1 MIRWLAPPLV
11 AAVAL
16 VGSGFLSSL
25 DHAAESSVRLAEATE
40 RAPGSTAEAAEELG
54 TLPEVARLTSRQ
66 AELAAALVGALR
78 VSAGRLRDV
87 NRSLGSQAEDLAS
100 LAGAIDGLDPRLAC
114 IRERTADLVAASG
127 TAPAELRSI
136 SGELE
141 QVLRWQEKALRHL
154 RSINRKLA
162 ALGVVAAATGVQPPP
177 LPGSG
182 PSPQPDEPP
191 GAVPC

>member
-1 MIRWLAPPLV
+1 VIRWLAPPLV

-25 DHAAESSVRLAEATE
+25 EHSADSSLRLAEATG
-40 RAPGSTAEAAEELG
+40 RAPRSTGEAAEELG
-54 TLPEVARLTSRQ
+54 ALPEVARLTSRQ
-66 AELAAALVGALR
+66 AELAGALVEALR

-87 NRSLGSQAEDLAS
+87 NRSLGAQAEDLAS
-100 LAGAIDGLDPRLAC
+100 LAGAIDALDPRLSC

-127 TAPAELRSI
+127 TAPGELRSI

-141 QVLRWQEKALRHL
+141 RVLRWQEKALRHL

-162 ALGVVAAATGVQPPP
+162 ALGVVAAATGVQPPS
-177 LPGSG
+177 LPGVT
-182 PSPQPDEPP
+182 PAPQPDEQPR
-191 GAVPC
+191 GIPC